1 MSPKVI
7 GLFITEEDQLAEPN
21 EEPQVDF
28 EVPTLAEFLNNP
40 QEELDSKA
48 SEISSVEDT
57 QIQSVEEPLA
67 ETVRQQITGNSISSS
82 MEKSQCLLL

>member
-1 MSPKVI
+1 MRNPR
-7 GLFITEEDQLAEPN
+7 F
-21 EEPQVDF
+21 DF

-67 ETVRQQITGNSISSS
+67 ETLQQNQQQFRIS
-82 MEKSQCLLL
+82 KQKLII